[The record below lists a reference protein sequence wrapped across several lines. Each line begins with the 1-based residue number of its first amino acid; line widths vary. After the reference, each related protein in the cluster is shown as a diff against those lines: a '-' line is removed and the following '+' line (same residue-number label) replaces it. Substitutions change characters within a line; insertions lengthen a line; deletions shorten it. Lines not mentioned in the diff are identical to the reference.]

1 MPILFLRRSQE
12 AEEEYDL
19 RLMSPVN
26 DVSRI
31 LAEGKNL
38 IFVASGHFGASVHH
52 FVASVHKVLHFRIF
66 ADGKGS

>member
-1 MPILFLRRSQE
+1 
-12 AEEEYDL
+12 
-19 RLMSPVN
+19 MSPVN

-38 IFVASGHFGASVHH
+38 ILRGLRAFRGLVHH

-66 ADGKGS
+66 ADGRGS